1 MAIIGKIR
9 ERSWLI
15 LIVIGGAL
23 VTFIFTSQGPGG
35 AEGDEEQ
42 YGIGTVYGEK
52 VDIDEFNDR
61 VDEEQE
67 ASDTQKQNQEN
78 QQAQQQQRQAQRI
91 PSVPVDR
98 ARVWNTHVQELILEK
113 EYEALGVTVSPEEF
127 DAYLF
132 GEQGFEVLPDISSTF
147 VDSARVF
154 DPNLLRARIDEME
167 SGEPDVQDQ
176 WEKSKTYY
184 TEQRQKQKYLDIVGQ
199 GVYVTKLEAKDEY
212 FAKEE
217 TKSVSFVVRRY
228 AEIDNEDVNPTYK
241 QLKAFYKKHKS
252 EKKYENK
259 FSSRDIR
266 YATLKVESSGADS
279 TSLRDELTALKESFS
294 NTNNDSSFVM
304 INSEIPLFVS
314 QIGYKPQGDK
324 TAKENFTYPANLD
337 TVFKAA
343 QIGDIVGPYWD
354 NGTMK
359 IAKVLAK
366 KDKFLT
372 ARHILISAQKGD
384 TVGIAKAQVTT
395 DSLMEL
401 ITSENFEEY
410 VTNFTADPGSKE
422 TGGKYEDFLDGEMV
436 PEFSKYAM
444 EEPIGKIGYV
454 QTDFGFHIMEVLDRK
469 PANIPNL
476 GVIQKSIKPSDVTAD
491 NIENNAYS
499 LLENIFRKTEGTRN
513 INKKIAFFDT
523 LVKNAGSAAF
533 PMSLQDN
540 RPQMNQFTSPFA
552 ESEIYKL
559 AFSEKAKAGDIL
571 GSPIKDGDRWVVA
584 ILTSI
589 KVKGESKF
597 GDVKA
602 IVKGE
607 YILDAKYRRLSS
619 KMKGKSLETLS
630 KDAGN
635 SILTEEVLFGFT
647 KMGNSIPDEPNVIGA
662 IFGALKDGKM
672 TKPLKG
678 KQGVYVVRLERTIKP
693 IVADKNYLTERDQIT
708 AKVRLGLKAVVTAAL
723 VDQADVIDNRKL
735 RENGIRR

>member
-35 AEGDEEQ
+35 AAGDEEK

-52 VDIDEFNDR
+52 VDIDEFGNR

-67 ASDTQKQNQEN
+67 ASDKQKQNQEN
-78 QQAQQQQRQAQRI
+78 EQAQQQGRQAQKI
-91 PSVPVDR
+91 ASVPVEP
-98 ARVWNTHVQELILEK
+98 ARVFNTFVQELILQK
-113 EYEALGVTVSPEEF
+113 EYDALGVAVSPAEF

-132 GEQGFEVLPDISSTF
+132 GEQGFEVLPDIASTF
-147 VDSARVF
+147 VDSARIF

-167 SGEPDVQDQ
+167 SGEAEVQDQ

-212 FAKEE
+212 FSKQE
-217 TKSVSFVVRRY
+217 TKSISFVVKKY
-228 AEIDNEDVNPTYK
+228 AEIEDKDVNPTYK

-259 FSSRDIR
+259 FSSRDLR
-266 YATLKVESSGADS
+266 YATLKVESSAADS
-279 TSLRDELTALKESFS
+279 AALEMDLTKLKEKFRA
-294 NTNNDSSFVM
+294 TKNDSNFVI

-314 QIGYKPQGDK
+314 QIGYKPLGDK
-324 TAKENFTYPANLD
+324 TAKENFTYPADLD

-343 QIGDIVGPYWD
+343 QIGDVVGPYWD
-354 NGTMK
+354 NGSMK

-372 ARHILISAQKGD
+372 ARHILIGAQKGD
-384 TVGIAKAQVTT
+384 TVGIAKAQKTT
-395 DSLMEL
+395 DSLIGI

-410 VTNFTADPGSKE
+410 VKNFTDDPGSKE

-454 QTDFGFHIMEVLDRK
+454 QTDFGFHIMEVLERK

-476 GVIQKSIKPSDVTAD
+476 GVIQKAIKPSEPTQD
-491 NIENNAYS
+491 NIEDNAYS
-499 LLENIFRKTEGTRN
+499 LLESIFRKTEGTRN

-523 LVKNAGSAAF
+523 LVKNAGSIAY
-533 PMSLQDN
+533 PISIQDN
-540 RPQMNQFTSPFA
+540 RPLINEFASPFA

-559 AFSEKAKAGDIL
+559 AFSEEAKAGDIL

-589 KVKGESKF
+589 KVKGETKF
-597 GDVKA
+597 GDVKS
-602 IVKGE
+602 IVKRE
-607 YILDAKYRRLSS
+607 YILDRKYRELSS
-619 KMKGKSLETLS
+619 KMKGKSLETLA
-630 KDAGN
+630 KEEGRTV
-635 SILTEEVLFGFT
+635 LTEGVLFGFT
-647 KMGNSIPDEPNVIGA
+647 KMGNSIPDEPDVIGA
-662 IFGALKDGKM
+662 IFGALKDGDM

-678 KQGVYVVRLERTIKP
+678 KQGVYVVRIDKTIKP
-693 IVADKNYLTERDQIT
+693 IVADKNYLTERNQLTGTI
-708 AKVRLGLKAVVTAAL
+708 RQGLKAVVTNAL

>member
-35 AEGDEEQ
+35 AGGDEEK
-42 YGIGTVYGEK
+42 YGIGTIYGEK
-52 VDIDEFNDR
+52 VDVEEFGDR

-67 ASDTQKQNQEN
+67 ASNKQKQDQEN
-78 QQAQQQQRQAQRI
+78 QQAQQQGRQPQKM
-91 PSVPVDR
+91 VPVPVEPT
-98 ARVWNTHVQELILEK
+98 RVFNTHVQELILQK
-113 EYEALGVTVSPEEF
+113 EYEALGIAVSPAEF

-132 GEQGFEVLPDISSTF
+132 GEQGFDVLADIASTF
-147 VDSARVF
+147 VDSARIF

-167 SGEPDVQDQ
+167 SGEAEVQDQ

-184 TEQRQKQKYLDIVGQ
+184 TDQRQKQKYLDIVGQ

-212 FAKEE
+212 FAMQE
-217 TKSVSFVVRRY
+217 TKSVSFVVSRY
-228 AEIDNEDVNPTYK
+228 TEIQNKDVNPTYK

-266 YATLKVESSGADS
+266 YATLKIESSAADS
-279 TSLRDELTALKESFS
+279 AALETELTKLKENFRTTKS
-294 NTNNDSSFVM
+294 DSSFVI

-314 QIGYKPQGDK
+314 QIGYKPVGDK
-324 TAKENFTYPANLD
+324 TAKENFTYPADLD

-343 QIGDIVGPYWD
+343 QIGDVVGPYWD
-354 NGTMK
+354 NGTLK

-372 ARHILISAQKGD
+372 ARHILIGAQKGD
-384 TVGIAKAQVTT
+384 TVGIAKAQKTT
-395 DSLMEL
+395 DSLMGL
-401 ITSENFEEY
+401 ITSDNFEEY
-410 VTNFTADPGSKE
+410 VKNFTDDPGSKE

-454 QTDFGFHIMEVLDRK
+454 QTDFGFHIMEVLERK

-476 GVIQKSIKPSDVTAD
+476 GVIQKTMKPSELTED
-491 NIENNAYS
+491 NIEDNAYS
-499 LLENIFRKTEGTRN
+499 LLESIFRKTEGTKN

-523 LVKNAGSAAF
+523 LAKNAGSIAY
-533 PMSLQDN
+533 PISIQDN
-540 RPQMNQFTSPFA
+540 RPVINEFTSPFA

-559 AFSEKAKAGDIL
+559 AFNEEAKAGDIL
-571 GSPIKDGDRWVVA
+571 GSPIKDGDRWVVV

-589 KVKGESKF
+589 KVKGESNF
-597 GDVKA
+597 GDVKSL
-602 IVKGE
+602 VKRE
-607 YILDAKYRRLSS
+607 YIQDAKYKRLRN
-619 KMKGKSLETLS
+619 KMKGKSLETLG
-630 KDAGN
+630 KEKGRT
-635 SILTEEVLFGFT
+635 ILTEEVLFGST
-647 KMGNSIPDEPNVIGA
+647 KMGNSIPDEPDVIGA

-678 KQGVYVVRLERTIKP
+678 KQGVYVVRIDKTVKP
-693 IVADKNYLTERDQIT
+693 IVADKNYLTERNQMTGSIRQGLNAVIT
-708 AKVRLGLKAVVTAAL
+708 NAL